1 MEVTVFSFEA
11 VSVLYNK
18 LECFGRENIYS
29 QGEKELKKLRNFK
42 KFIEDNFICMNYI
55 CLCIVILV
63 SMAIGFFLYGLTI
76 DCLTAFVGMIIIS
89 ICNALKI
96 TIDVNVVSMFS
107 EIISCLVLVVFF
119 ACITKYT
126 INKIEISEI
135 E

>member
-1 MEVTVFSFEA
+1 M
-11 VSVLYNK
+11 K
-18 LECFGRENIYS
+18 RC
-29 QGEKELKKLRNFK
+29 KNFK
-42 KFIEDNFICMNYI
+42 KFMEDDFIRMNYI

-76 DCLTAFVGMIIIS
+76 DYLTAFVGMIIIFM
-89 ICNALKI
+89 CNALKI
-96 TIDVNVVSMFS
+96 TIDVNVVSTFS
-107 EIISCLVLVVFF
+107 DIISCLVLVVFF

>member
-1 MEVTVFSFEA
+1 M
-11 VSVLYNK
+11 K
-18 LECFGRENIYS
+18 RC
-29 QGEKELKKLRNFK
+29 KNFK
-42 KFIEDNFICMNYI
+42 KFMEDDFIRMNYI

-76 DCLTAFVGMIIIS
+76 DYLTAFVGMIIIFM
-89 ICNALKI
+89 CNALKI

-107 EIISCLVLVVFF
+107 DIISCLVLVIFF

>member
-1 MEVTVFSFEA
+1 MEDD
-11 VSVLYNK
+11 
-18 LECFGRENIYS
+18 
-29 QGEKELKKLRNFK
+29 
-42 KFIEDNFICMNYI
+42 FIRMNYI

-76 DCLTAFVGMIIIS
+76 DYLTAFVGMIIIFM
-89 ICNALKI
+89 CNALKI

-107 EIISCLVLVVFF
+107 DIISCLVLVIFF